1 MDKVIHLRLE
11 EKLWRKLENLALLSR
26 RKQTDVMRIL
36 IEDANLNDVTRILS
50 QKEEPAC
57 RPG

>member
-26 RKQTDVMRIL
+26 RKQSDVMRIL

-50 QKEEPAC
+50 QEEETAC
-57 RPG
+57 RQK

>member
-36 IEDANLNDVTRILS
+36 IEDANLNDVTRILT
-50 QKEEPAC
+50 QEQEPAC